1 MDRVISWL
9 AVVILAIASTVFYQK
24 AASASKEVKTVKE
37 DVVRRERTTVDA
49 GLLVNARE
57 LTFAK
62 ITDSFSKVMQ
72 AKGKL
77 WRADIEFAWDYDYNF
92 GFAVPQNWDWKL
104 KETQPGIV
112 SIDVPPL
119 RQLNTSDPSPS
130 PRLTINKASGDHLT
144 EMLQQVKFDAT
155 NMVKTRE
162 KYYLENE
169 TIQQTAK
176 RGMAAFVMDILNSK
190 TPADKLPI
198 RKVNVNIRDEEKQS

>member
-1 MDRVISWL
+1 MDRIVSWI
-9 AVVILAIASTVFYQK
+9 AVVVLAIASTVFYQK
-24 AASASKEVKTVKE
+24 AANASKEVEKR
-37 DVVRRERTTVDA
+37 VVIERATVDA

-72 AKGKL
+72 AKGAL
-77 WRADIEFAWDYDYNF
+77 WRADIEFAWNYDYNF
-92 GFAVPQNWDWKL
+92 GFAVPPNWDWKL

-130 PRLTINKASGDHLT
+130 PRLTINQASGGHLT
-144 EMLQQVKFDAT
+144 SMLRQAEADAT
-155 NMVKTRE
+155 EIVKARE

-169 TIQQTAK
+169 TIQETAK
-176 RGMAAFVMDILNSK
+176 RGMAAFIMDVLNAK
-190 TPADKLPI
+190 TPENKLPI
-198 RKVNVNIRDEEKQS
+198 RKVNVNIRNEEKPA